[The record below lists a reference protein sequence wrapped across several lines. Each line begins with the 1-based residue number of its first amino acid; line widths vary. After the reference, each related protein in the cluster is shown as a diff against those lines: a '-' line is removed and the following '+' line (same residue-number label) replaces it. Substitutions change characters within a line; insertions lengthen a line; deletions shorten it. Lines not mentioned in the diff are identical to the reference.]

1 MKVEGL
7 DAVLRKLKDLP
18 IKVRRSAVRKAAGKG
33 AAVIRKKAKQ
43 NALLID
49 DPETARRIA
58 DNIVQRVRSQ
68 YFRRT
73 GDTMISIGVLTKR
86 GKIPKG
92 NYDEGRR
99 GNTPHWHLVELGTE
113 RSRALPFLRPAA
125 ASSTNEVFHA
135 VATELERQ
143 FSIEADKLKEA

>member
-58 DNIVQRVRSQ
+58 DNIGQRVRSQ

-92 NYDEGRR
+92 NQDEGRR
-99 GNTPHWHLVELGTE
+99 GNTPHWHILELGRE
-113 RSRALPFLRPAA
+113 GAAAKPFLRPAA
-125 ASSTNEVFHA
+125 SESVSEVFNA
-135 VATELERQ
+135 VATSLEQ
-143 FSIEADKLKEA
+143 EVSKEISKLRV